1 MCFDE
6 LADQSKTCDGSA
18 ACTFLA
24 FVSVIDRCAP
34 QLIARADERSL
45 PQGGNGRQHS

>member
-6 LADQSKTCDGSA
+6 LADQGKAYDGSA

-24 FVSVIDRCAP
+24 FVSVIDGVRHK
-34 QLIARADERSL
+34 LLLESMEVIE
-45 PQGGNGRQHS
+45 